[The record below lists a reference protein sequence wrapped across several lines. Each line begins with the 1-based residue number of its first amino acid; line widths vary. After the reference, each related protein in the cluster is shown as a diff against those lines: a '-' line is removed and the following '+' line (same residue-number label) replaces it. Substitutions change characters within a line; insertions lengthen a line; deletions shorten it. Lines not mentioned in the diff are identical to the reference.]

1 MKLNFIKT
9 SISNRLTFFVTIIFI
24 VIISVIT
31 GVHYYTEIDLVENQ
45 KQLQTRFLIERS
57 TGIVENFVRDTQSAI
72 MTFDFMGLQ
81 NGINALLEADE
92 ILYGYIFDRNKNI
105 IVASDQSLVYSTFEP
120 DDVIADVLSEKER
133 MYRREFIHPSF
144 NQDTLE
150 FTAPVFLDADRWG
163 TVLIGISKVPLNEEL
178 IALDEQVTFL
188 LRLSIIIGLIFTIV
202 GIVITRIL
210 SNKIA
215 SPVGN
220 LSNMFQDIA
229 SGEGD
234 LTKRIGLIS
243 QDELGQ
249 LSKWF
254 NVFITKINDIILQI
268 KKTMYSINKY
278 SQELIDS
285 SDTSLKHSQIQI
297 KNINNITNSLDV
309 LNQIVEKVAFSA
321 NEQSGAVK
329 ETTASIDKVVSSIE
343 SVANYANNASEY
355 GKKAI
360 KEVNTGVKLMDKSNK
375 VMTSIEKEVE
385 RSSEEIQKLGVRAEE
400 IGSIVKV
407 ITDIT
412 GQTNLLALNASI
424 EAVRAGEQGRGF
436 AVVAEEVKNLA
447 QRSAEQAKI
456 ITDIVSGIQDAIS
469 AVIKR
474 MTITKKVVLEGTKAN
489 ESVTIAF
496 NTIVKIVKDTNGLIK
511 EISLLTIEQKTQNK
525 YILDAIENLSNLAI
539 NINNSTVDQKKKS
552 DQIIDAANELKN
564 IIVEGQQR
572 AKDVAESA
580 NNLTEEAQL
589 LNSYVEKFK
598 TA

>member
-1 MKLNFIKT
+1 MNFIKT
-9 SISNRLTFFVTIIFI
+9 SISNRLTFFITIIFF
-24 VIISVIT
+24 IIIAIIT
-31 GVHYYTEIDLVENQ
+31 YVHYKTEIDLVESQ
-45 KQLQTRFLIERS
+45 KNLQTRFLIERS
-57 TGIVENFVRDTQSAI
+57 TGLVENFVRDTQSAI

-81 NGINALLEADE
+81 NGINALIESKA
-92 ILYGYIFDRNKNI
+92 ILYGYIFDANKNI
-105 IVASDQSLVYSTFEP
+105 IVASDASKVYSQFEP
-120 DDVIADVLSEKER
+120 DEIIEQVLAEKER
-133 MYRREFIHPSF
+133 IYKREYINKDF

-150 FTAPVFLDADRWG
+150 FVAPVFLEKDRWG

-178 IALDEQVTFL
+178 LALDNQVNFL
-188 LRLSIIIGLIFTIV
+188 LRLSVIIGLIGLAAGFI
-202 GIVITRIL
+202 ITRIL
-210 SNKIA
+210 SNKIS

-220 LSNMFQDIA
+220 LSDMFQDIA

-234 LTKRIGLIS
+234 LTKRLQIIS

-249 LSKWF
+249 LAKWF
-254 NVFITKINDIILQI
+254 NVFIIKINDIILQI
-268 KKTMYSINKY
+268 KKTMSSINMY
-278 SQELIDS
+278 SQELINS
-285 SDTSLKHSQIQI
+285 SDTSLKHSQMQI
-297 KNINNITNSLDV
+297 KNINNITSSLDI
-309 LNQIVEKVAFSA
+309 LNQIVERVAGSA
-321 NEQSGAVK
+321 NEQSDAVK
-329 ETTASIDKVVSSIE
+329 DTTASIDKVVSSIE
-343 SVANYANNASEY
+343 SVANYANNAADY

-385 RSSEEIQKLGVRAEE
+385 RSAEEIQKLGVRAEE

-525 YILDAIENLSNLAI
+525 YILEAIENLSNLAVS
-539 NINNSTVDQKKKS
+539 INNATVDQTKKS
-552 DQIIDAANELKN
+552 DEIINAANELKK
-564 IIVEGQQR
+564 IIIEGQQR
-572 AKDVAESA
+572 AKEVAESA
-580 NNLTEEAQL
+580 NNLTDEAQL

-598 TA
+598 TT